1 LPVTSGV
8 SVKDRGVPII
18 SSRATS
24 AKSRPTVRGI
34 GPDRRRET
42 NATRQREVIEGV
54 FNEQQKRMVADIT
67 NAMVAIEGE
76 TMRQVTW
83 GFIEEIKS
91 GNFAIGGKPLSTA
104 DVKALQAGRSA
115 A

>member
-1 LPVTSGV
+1 MPLIN
-8 SVKDRGVPII
+8 VKLI
-18 SSRATS
+18 
-24 AKSRPTVRGI
+24 K
-34 GPDRRRET
+34 
-42 NATRQREVIEGV
+42 GV
-54 FNEQQKRMVADIT
+54 FNEQQKKRMVTDIT

-83 GFIEEIKS
+83 VFIEEVKS

-104 DVKALQAGRSA
+104 DVKALQASRSA